1 MVPRSAGG
9 DAQPRSPW
17 VNVALAL
24 TLASAFALNWGYL
37 SEHSA
42 ASKLPP
48 LQVRRPLHSLRLL
61 LGSRGWRNRDP
72 GYERNPYC
80 RRDDAVFRAS
90 PRRTARHRAVDLVR
104 RRRRRRR
111 RPGAALEA
119 RPCGRR
125 SWRLITALSCDG
137 RSSGARLGFFYRRR
151 EVAGGGR
158 LQIGDRVLADR
169 SDHARPLEEP

>member
-72 GYERNPYC
+72 GYERDPYC

-90 PRRTARHRAVDLVR
+90 PRRTARHRAVDLVC

-111 RPGAALEA
+111 RPGTAAVRLTPTRPPRRRGRAHESRARGATLWASELEA
-119 RPCGRR
+119 HHGVELRQEIVGSATRF
-125 SWRLITALSCDG
+125 LLS
-137 RSSGARLGFFYRRR
+137 S
-151 EVAGGGR
+151 
-158 LQIGDRVLADR
+158 
-169 SDHARPLEEP
+169 P